1 MLLSQAC
8 FNAAFLMFLLW
19 ILYYVRLLGRAVQV
33 REQQGN
39 NRQQTSPAA
48 RQYRRRSE
56 QHQNIEVVTN
66 KKYPEE
72 QDERPSQV
80 SRFIFFISLTERKGK
95 QFRLSNNWLISV
107 NQQFQCLSFT
117 KQKLDQYRMLLKYGT
132 SRALSV
138 KYMAVF

>member
-1 MLLSQAC
+1 MLLPQAC

-19 ILYYVRLLGRAVQV
+19 ILYYVRLLSRAVQV

-56 QHQNIEVVTN
+56 EHQNIEVVTN

>member
-1 MLLSQAC
+1 MEDGQAVWPYNCLTGNQKHEDQKYKGVIHTVFCHFQKSHKTIRSDNLVQVPWILAAKLLLGAMLLSQAC

-19 ILYYVRLLGRAVQV
+19 ILYYVRLLSRAVQV

-56 QHQNIEVVTN
+56 EHQNIEVVTN

-72 QDERPSQV
+72 QDERPS
-80 SRFIFFISLTERKGK
+80 
-95 QFRLSNNWLISV
+95 
-107 NQQFQCLSFT
+107 
-117 KQKLDQYRMLLKYGT
+117 
-132 SRALSV
+132 
-138 KYMAVF
+138 